1 MKAPTRATLVF
12 TAEITVYDEE
22 ALRRAA
28 LARAQKDGL
37 GAQEWE
43 AIRQNPGQSQGQ
55 GVAHDLVM
63 LLDPG
68 LIDGAGFEI
77 LHSQCEA
84 VEP

>member
-28 LARAQKDGL
+28 LARAQEDGL
-37 GAQEWE
+37 GEQEWA
-43 AIRQNPGQSQGQ
+43 AIRQSPAQ

-68 LIDGAGFEI
+68 VVDGAGFKI
-77 LHSQCEA
+77 LHSQCEVA
-84 VEP
+84 EP

>member
-1 MKAPTRATLVF
+1 MKELTRATLVF

-28 LARAQKDGL
+28 LARAQEDGL
-37 GAQEWE
+37 SELEWA

-55 GVAHDLVM
+55 AVAHDLVM